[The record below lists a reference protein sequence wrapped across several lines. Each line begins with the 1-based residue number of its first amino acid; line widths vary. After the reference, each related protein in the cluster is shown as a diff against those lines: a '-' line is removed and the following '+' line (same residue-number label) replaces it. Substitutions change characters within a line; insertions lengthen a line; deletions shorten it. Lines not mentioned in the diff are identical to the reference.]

1 MGVQKTFMD
10 FVEGLVSTPEPAPVV
25 KPIVQQTHLIEP
37 VPSQI
42 NSPVTTLATEP
53 VCLPGLFPADILF
66 TSFIPQFNS
75 ETTLKTSVQF
85 DSRQIPF
92 GIKGD
97 PNEELWKAIMR
108 GEIDREKFLNEYK
121 SLGET
126 VTIEGDRGIPDLNKK
141 RLLTLQQ
148 FFTPNPIIQFITKAL
163 MLDTPDTPASV
174 MDNSCGI
181 GKMYQFLNPACE
193 IGGIEVYE
201 KAYHMARTLY
211 PKANIIHD
219 SLINHHTVPAD
230 YYIINPPFSIQLE
243 KKNCGFYHAGWGKL
257 GPRTSIKSHIAAME
271 TAISSARYFVAAMLP
286 RGYFE
291 NEDTLT
297 FERWVN
303 QNAHLIYRLDIS
315 DKAFTD
321 YGFTWPCSVMIYSA
335 SYTRDEPIH
344 HSIDKIDAQ
353 TLLDEVKALH
363 TSSHFTAISDA
374 INYIKRRGANPVF
387 QNLKPAVD
395 FEFVESA
402 PKLTLPIRGTN
413 KVKISISPDSSR
425 LNLTVDNLLSALKI
439 NQYKHSMGQ
448 NWNDGLREYTQEAD
462 VKYRRKTILENPSNI
477 VELAESIYNLG
488 LEPQIDKQVINWNMN
503 KVRWLERQQT
513 PFEQFILKDGEW
525 TCLHEDDGIKS
536 MYPELYQARLKRLDK
551 LGISNWLWDF
561 QKEDIARMSMK
572 DTNLMCWE
580 MGLGKTRGI
589 IAMALMYG
597 VKHSLIIVEPKLKDE
612 FIKEFKNIGIPETDY
627 QVILDEKQLKHLR
640 KFNIIAYNLLWR
652 PLNEHTKKTFA
663 KAMRRRFQF
672 IAIDEAHK
680 IKAKDSQQAKAVR
693 MLKAR
698 YKLLSTGTPIA
709 NYPRNIF
716 SLLVFGWGDGT
727 ERNPYGYYSPV
738 EKDGGYGYTTGT
750 RKFKEDYIS
759 IAWVTPQFEQTL
771 DTGAKSREIPKIK
784 DPVKWWGMMA
794 PKILRRQ
801 RDEPDVSKVI
811 TFPKPVI
818 STELIKM
825 DDAHIRHYQ
834 HWLNNFATWFK
845 NQLRMEKEE
854 GHKIDQMVILAHLT
868 QLQFA
873 STIPQSPKTAIKE
886 MPWKFGLT
894 TKQNRV
900 LELIKEAIMNNE
912 KIIVFSE
919 RPEFQRLM
927 QETLKTCNIKAHLF
941 IGQQGIK
948 ERNILLDDFRYNGI
962 PVLLATTSCGENG
975 LNIPEA
981 NVVVIADTSWT
992 PSKQIQ
998 AYSRI
1003 LRPQQKREP
1012 RIYLLRAQGTIDEY
1026 MQQLM
1031 DAKSEAIGE
1040 GIDYQEASE
1049 FDPEKWL
1056 SYKDFTIK
1064 MLKEEGY
1071 L

>member
-1 MGVQKTFMD
+1 MAVQKTFMD
-10 FVEGLVSTPEPAPVV
+10 FVEGLVSSTPAPVV
-25 KPIVQQTHLIEP
+25 KPVLQTHLIEP
-37 VPSQI
+37 VISPI
-42 NSPVTTLATEP
+42 NNPVTTIPTEP
-53 VCLPGLFPADILF
+53 VCLPGLFPDDI
-66 TSFIPQFNS
+66 SFSQYNS
-75 ETTLKTSVQF
+75 ETNLNTSIQTATF
-85 DSRQIPF
+85 DSRKIPF
-92 GIKGD
+92 EIKGD

-108 GEIDREKFLNEYK
+108 GETNKEKFLSEYK

-148 FFTPNPIIQFITKAL
+148 FFTPSPIIQFITQAL
-163 MLDTPDTPASV
+163 MLDTPDIPASV

-181 GKMYQFLNPACE
+181 GKMFQFLNPACE
-193 IGGIEVYE
+193 IGGIEVDE

-219 SLINHHTVPAD
+219 SLINYHTIPAD

-243 KKNCGFYHAGWGKL
+243 KKNCGFYNAGWGHL

-315 DKAFTD
+315 EKAFTD
-321 YGFTWPCSVMIYSA
+321 YGFTWPCSVMIYSI
-335 SYTRDEPIH
+335 SYTRDEPIYH
-344 HSIDKIDAQ
+344 TIDKIDEQ
-353 TLLDEVKALH
+353 TLLNEVKALH
-363 TSSHFTAISDA
+363 TSYYYPLIKDA
-374 INYIKRRGANPVF
+374 VDYIKRRGLNPAL
-387 QNLKPAVD
+387 QNLKPAPAEYENVIQKPD
-395 FEFVESA
+395 
-402 PKLTLPIRGTN
+402 LPLHGTN
-413 KVKISISPDSSR
+413 KIKISLSPDSGR
-425 LNLTVDNLLSALKI
+425 LNIKVDNLLTALKI
-439 NQYKHSMGQ
+439 DQYKQSMGKS
-448 NWNDGLREYTQEAD
+448 WNPGLSCDTKESD
-462 VKYRRKTILENPSNI
+462 VRFRRRNIIEHPNII
-477 VELAESIYNLG
+477 VELAESLYEMNLV
-488 LEPQIDKQVINWNMN
+488 PVIDKQVINWHM
-503 KVRWLERQQT
+503 KRVRWLERQQT
-513 PFEQFILKDGEW
+513 PFEQFIMKDGEW
-525 TCLHEDDGIKS
+525 SCLHEDDGIKS
-536 MYPELYQARLKRLDK
+536 MYPELYQDRLKRLESLD
-551 LGISNWLWDF
+551 ISKWLWGY
-561 QKEDIARMSMK
+561 QKEDIARMSLK
-572 DTNLMCWE
+572 DTNLMVWE
-580 MGLGKTRGI
+580 MGLGKSLAI
-589 IAMALMYG
+589 IAMAIMYG

-612 FIKEFKNIGIPETDY
+612 FVKEFKKFGIPDSDY
-627 QVILDEKQLKHLR
+627 QVILEEKQLKHLR
-640 KFNIIAYNLLWR
+640 KFNIIAYNMLWR
-652 PLNEHTKKTFA
+652 PLNKHTKKTFA

-672 IAIDEAHK
+672 IAVDEAHK
-680 IKAKDSQQAKAVR
+680 IKAKDSKQAAAVR

-698 YKLLSTGTPIA
+698 YKLLSTGTPVA
-709 NYPRNIF
+709 NYIRNIF

-727 ERNPYGYYSPV
+727 ERNPYGYYNPI
-738 EKDGGYGYTTGT
+738 ERDNGYGYTTGT
-750 RKFKEDYIS
+750 RQFKDDFIS

-771 DTGAKSREIPKIK
+771 DSGAKSREVPKIK
-784 DPVKWWGMMA
+784 DPVKFWAMMA

-801 RDEPDVSKVI
+801 RNEPDVSKVI

-825 DDAHIRHYQ
+825 DEMHIKYYRH
-834 HWLNNFATWFK
+834 WMDNFAQWFRE
-845 NQLRMEKEE
+845 QLRMEKES
-854 GHKIDQMVILAHLT
+854 GHKIDQMIVLAHLT

-873 STIPQSPKTAIKE
+873 STIPQSPKTEIKGD
-886 MPWKFGLT
+886 PYVGLT
-894 TKQNRV
+894 TKQMRV
-900 LELIKEAIMNNE
+900 MELVTEAISNGE
-912 KIIVFSE
+912 KVIVFSE

-927 QETLKTCNIKAHLF
+927 QKSLSEHQIKAHLF

-948 ERNILLDDFRYNGI
+948 ERNILLDDFRYNGTS
-962 PVLLATTSCGENG
+962 VLLATTSCGENG

-981 NVVVIADTSWT
+981 NVVVLADTSWT

-1003 LRPQQKREP
+1003 LRPQQKRTP

-1031 DAKSEAIGE
+1031 DSKSEAIGE
-1040 GIDYQEASE
+1040 VIDYQEAAD